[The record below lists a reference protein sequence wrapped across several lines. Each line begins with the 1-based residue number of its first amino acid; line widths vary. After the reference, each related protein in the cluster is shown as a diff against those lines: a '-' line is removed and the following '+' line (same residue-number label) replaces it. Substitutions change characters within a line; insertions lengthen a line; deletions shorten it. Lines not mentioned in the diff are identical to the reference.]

1 MTSPKPIDKAQL
13 AYSLLCDD
21 IRLEAGNKLS
31 LMGIFQNDYFQSL
44 PATILKFA
52 LLNHWVGRGEHSTEI
67 RIISPDR
74 NKLLL
79 QTSPSSFSLDPGGFA
94 DNVTFFTNV
103 VFVEEGPHI
112 IQIYLN
118 QIMVRDLYFNVVVPA
133 ASNAVVH

>member
-1 MTSPKPIDKAQL
+1 MSSPGATAQL

-31 LMGIFQNDYFQSL
+31 LMGIFQNVYFHSL

-52 LLNHWVGRGEHSTEI
+52 LLNHWVGTGEHTTEI

-74 NKLLL
+74 SKLLL
-79 QTSPSSFSLDPGGFA
+79 QTTPSTFSLDPGGFA

-103 VFVEEGPHI
+103 VFSEEGPHV

-118 QIMVRDLYFNVVVPA
+118 QIMLREIYFHVVVPVA
-133 ASNAVVH
+133 GNATVN

>member
-1 MTSPKPIDKAQL
+1 MTSTKPIHTAQL

-31 LMGIFQNDYFQSL
+31 LMGLFQNVYFQSI

-52 LLNHWVGRGEHSTEI
+52 LLNHWVGAGEHSTEI

-74 NKLLL
+74 SRMLL
-79 QTSPSSFSLDPGGFA
+79 QTTPSTFTLDGGGFA

-103 VFVEEGPHI
+103 HFEQEGPHVV
-112 IQIYLN
+112 QIYLN
-118 QIMVRDLYFNVVVPA
+118 QIMLREIYFNVVIPVAPDA
-133 ASNAVVH
+133 TVN

>member
-1 MTSPKPIDKAQL
+1 MTSTKPIHTAQL

-31 LMGIFQNDYFQSL
+31 LMGIFQNVYFQSL

-52 LLNHWVGRGEHSTEI
+52 LLNHWVGAGEHSTEI

-74 NKLLL
+74 NRLLL
-79 QTSPSSFSLDPGGFA
+79 QTVPSNFTLEGGGFA

-103 VFVEEGPHI
+103 VFAEEGPHVV
-112 IQIYLN
+112 QIYLN
-118 QIMVRDLYFNVVVPA
+118 QIMLKEIYFNVVVPVA
-133 ASNAVVH
+133 TNATVN

>member
-1 MTSPKPIDKAQL
+1 MTSSRPIDAAQL

-31 LMGIFQNDYFQSL
+31 LMGIFQNVYFHSL

-52 LLNHWVGRGEHSTEI
+52 LLNHWIGRGEHTTEI
-67 RIISPDR
+67 KIVSPDR
-74 NKLLL
+74 SKLML

-103 VFVEEGPHI
+103 VFTEEGPHI

-118 QIMVRDLYFNVVVPA
+118 QIMVREIYFNVVVPV
-133 ASNAVVH
+133 ASNASVN